1 MRGVNYKLPIN
12 TYLTQIG
19 LSGAIFPSIF
29 GQLDAMPFEARGV
42 VGLVAVL
49 AAAGEGKSRHQPLD
63 VRRVHV
69 LADDHD

>member
-1 MRGVNYKLPIN
+1 MRDVNKERPIN

-29 GQLDAMPFEARGV
+29 GQFDAMPFEAGRV

-49 AAAGEGKSRHQPLD
+49 AAAGEGKSGHQPLD

-69 LADDHD
+69 LADNHD